1 MADNNVWGEIA
12 RLINSNARSEF
23 ARTQPMNLVFG
34 TVLSANPLTIA
45 INQKMILTSEF
56 LILTNAVRDHS
67 VDIQVSWCTDKPDNG
82 GADPTGSHTHNH
94 KIQGRKKITIYNGL
108 TIGEK
113 VLLLRAQGGQD
124 YIVLDRVNEIPTTGE
139 SV

>member
-12 RLINSNARSEF
+12 KLIGSNARSEF
-23 ARTQPMNLVFG
+23 ARTQPMNLAFG
-34 TVLSANPLTIA
+34 TVLSANPLTIS

-56 LILTNAVRDHS
+56 LILTSAVRDHTVPVS
-67 VDIQVSWCTDKPDNG
+67 VDWETEETQCDAMHK
-82 GADPTGSHTHNH
+82 H
-94 KIQGRKKITIYNGL
+94 KIVGRKKITIHNGL

-139 SV
+139 SI